1 MAVTIAHQYDDALGA
16 RVAECVPEGVEFLAL
31 GANVDSGWT
40 VPERA
45 EVLLINQNSVAV
57 GLTRNMAR
65 PAGWPFKLKWVHLRS
80 TGIDKYPDWVFEVP
94 QVTVTRGGY
103 ATPIAEYVLAAML
116 AMAKHIPA
124 IWSRDRAGWH
134 RHALDGLAGKTLGI
148 IGFGEIGKAIARR
161 AMAFD
166 MAVIGTRR
174 NPGPSGMDGVE
185 IVPLDTLLAASD
197 HIVVAT
203 PLTAETRGLL
213 DGATLK
219 RVKPCAHLINIG
231 RGQVID
237 NDALRVAL
245 DGPLA
250 AATLDVTDPEP
261 LPDGHWLYDH
271 PKVRISPHVSGS
283 SPDTEAVVTQFFR
296 DNLDR
301 YLSGQGLAGLVD
313 PDARY

>member
-16 RVAECVPEGVEFLAL
+16 RVAESVPEGIEFLAL
-31 GANVDSGWT
+31 SANIDSGWAI
-40 VPERA
+40 PARA
-45 EVLLINQNSVAV
+45 AVLLINQNSAAV
-57 GLTRNMAR
+57 GLTRDMAK
-65 PAGWPFKLKWVHLRS
+65 PVGWPFNLKWVHLRS

-103 ATPIAEYVLAAML
+103 AIPIAEYVLAAML
-116 AMAKHIPA
+116 AMAKHIPE
-124 IWSRDRAGWH
+124 IWARDRAGWH
-134 RHALDGLAGKTLGI
+134 GHALDGLAGKTLGI

-161 AMAFD
+161 AQAFD
-166 MAVIGTRR
+166 MNVIGTKR
-174 NPGPSGMDGVE
+174 NPGKSGMAGVE
-185 IVPLDTLLAASD
+185 IVTLETLLAASD

-213 DGATLK
+213 DGRTLK
-219 RVKPCAHLINIG
+219 LVKPGAHLINIG

-237 NDALRVAL
+237 NDALRIAL
-245 DGPLA
+245 EGPLA

-261 LPDGHWLYDH
+261 LPEGHWLYDH
-271 PKVRISPHVSGS
+271 PKVRISPHVSGN
-283 SPDTEAVVTQFFR
+283 SPNTEAIVTRFFR

-301 YLSGQGLAGLVD
+301 YLGGQRLKGLVD